1 MTATDQSARHLRA
14 ITGLLVVLLLVSV
27 LIALR
32 TGVRSSQWTDLW
44 PSTRSIGT
52 EIVFSL
58 RLPRVV
64 MGGLVGMSLA
74 VAGALMQSLT
84 RNRLEGPS
92 LMGLGPGATLAIL
105 GAMILGK
112 PSVPELS
119 AISFVGATLGGLL
132 VFAVAA
138 ASPRGATPPRL
149 VLAGAIVGGLLSSV
163 TGALIFRL
171 QLAEVFLYWTLGG
184 LGTTTWTQIVGV
196 LPLMVTGLGLSWL
209 LAPSLTVLA
218 AGEERARALGL
229 SAERV
234 RLLTMLGV
242 LLLAG
247 GAAAA
252 AGPVGFVGVMVPNL
266 CRPWT
271 GPSIRRL
278 LPICAL
284 AGALLVVTADLIA
297 RTLIGQIIDI
307 PLGVVTAV
315 LGAPSV
321 IWIARSRAR
330 RLP

>member
-1 MTATDQSARHLRA
+1 MKSSDQGVRQRRT
-14 ITGLLVVLLLVSV
+14 ITGLLVILLLAAAVV
-27 LIALR
+27 ALR
-32 TGVRSSQWTDLW
+32 TGARPSRWSDLW
-44 PSTRSIGT
+44 PSNNTVGT

-64 MGGLVGMSLA
+64 LAGLVGMSLA
-74 VAGALMQSLT
+74 VAGSLMQALT
-84 RNRLEGPS
+84 RNRLAGPS

-119 AISFVGATLGGLL
+119 AISFVGATAGGLL

-149 VLAGAIVGGLLSSV
+149 VLAGAIVGGLLSSM
-163 TGALIFRL
+163 TGVLLFRL

-184 LGTTTWTQIVGV
+184 IGTTTWTQVVGV
-196 LPLMVTGLGLSWL
+196 LPLMITGILLSWL
-209 LAPSLTVLA
+209 LAPSLTLLA

-229 SAERV
+229 HAKRV
-234 RLLTMLGV
+234 RALTMLAV

-252 AGPVGFVGVMVPNL
+252 AGPVGFVGVMIPNL
-266 CRPWT
+266 CRAWT
-271 GPSIRRL
+271 GPSVRRL
-278 LPICAL
+278 LPIAAL
-284 AGALLVVTADLIA
+284 AGALLVVTADLIT
-297 RTLIGQIIDI
+297 RKLVGQIIDI

-321 IWIARSRAR
+321 IWIARSKVR

>member
-1 MTATDQSARHLRA
+1 MTAYDKSAQQRRS
-14 ITGLLVVLLLVSV
+14 INGLLVVLLLVSV
-27 LIALR
+27 LVALR
-32 TGVRSSQWTDLW
+32 TGVRPSLWGDLW
-44 PSTRSIGT
+44 PSNQTIGQ

-64 MGGLVGMSLA
+64 MAGLVGMSLA
-74 VAGALMQSLT
+74 VAGSLMQALT
-84 RNRLEGPS
+84 RNRLAGPS

-105 GAMILGK
+105 GAMILWK

-132 VFAVAA
+132 VFSVAA
-138 ASPRGATPPRL
+138 ASPQGATPSRL

-163 TGALIFRL
+163 TGALMFRL

-196 LPLMVTGLGLSWL
+196 LPLLAAGLAMSWL
-209 LAPSLTVLA
+209 LAPSLTLLS
-218 AGEERARALGL
+218 AGEERARALGV
-229 SAERV
+229 SADRV
-234 RLLTMLGV
+234 RALTMLGV

-271 GPSIRRL
+271 GPNVRRL
-278 LPICAL
+278 LPIAAL

-297 RTLIGQIIDI
+297 RKLIGQIIDI
-307 PLGVVTAV
+307 PLGVVTTV
-315 LGAPSV
+315 LGAPCV
-321 IWIARSRAR
+321 IWIARSKAR

>member
-1 MTATDQSARHLRA
+1 MTAPDKSARSLRA
-14 ITGLLVVLLLVSV
+14 IAGLLVVLLLVSV
-27 LIALR
+27 LVGLR
-32 TGVRSSQWTDLW
+32 TGVRPSQWTDLW
-44 PSTRSIGT
+44 PSHHSVGT

-58 RLPRVV
+58 RLPRVL
-64 MGGLVGMSLA
+64 MGCLVGMALA
-74 VAGALMQSLT
+74 VAGALMQALT
-84 RNRLEGPS
+84 RNRLAGPS

-119 AISFVGATLGGLL
+119 AISFGGATLGGLL

-138 ASPRGATPPRL
+138 ASPRGATPARL
-149 VLAGAIVGGLLSSV
+149 VLAGAIVGGLLSSI

-171 QLAEVFLYWTLGG
+171 QLAEVFLHWTLGG

-196 LPLMVTGLGLSWL
+196 LPLQVTGLGLSWL
-209 LAPSLTVLA
+209 LAPSLTLLA

-271 GPSIRRL
+271 GPSVRRL
-278 LPICAL
+278 LPLCAL
-284 AGALLVVTADLIA
+284 MGALLVVTADLIA
-297 RTLIGQIIDI
+297 RALIGQIIDI
-307 PLGVVTAV
+307 PLGVVTAAI
-315 LGAPSV
+315 GAPSV

>member
-14 ITGLLVVLLLVSV
+14 ITGLLAVLLLVSV

-84 RNRLEGPS
+84 RNRLAGPS

>member
-84 RNRLEGPS
+84 RNRLAGPS

>member
-1 MTATDQSARHLRA
+1 MTANDKGARQRHA
-14 ITGLLVVLLLVSV
+14 ITGLLVVLLLASLVA
-27 LIALR
+27 ALR
-32 TGVRSSQWTDLW
+32 TGARPSRWIDLW
-44 PSTRSIGT
+44 PSNNTIGT
-52 EIVFSL
+52 EIVYSL

-64 MGGLVGMSLA
+64 MAGLVGMSLA
-74 VAGALMQSLT
+74 VAGALMQAVT
-84 RNRLEGPS
+84 RNRLAGPS

-119 AISFVGATLGGLL
+119 ALSFVGATLGGLL

-184 LGTTTWTQIVGV
+184 IGTTTWTQIVGV
-196 LPLMVTGLGLSWL
+196 LPLMLTGLGMSWL
-209 LAPSLTVLA
+209 LAPSLTLLA
-218 AGEERARALGL
+218 AGEDRASALGL
-229 SAERV
+229 ATERV
-234 RLLTMLGV
+234 RAFTMLAV

-266 CRPWT
+266 CRPYT
-271 GPSIRRL
+271 GPSVRRL
-278 LPICAL
+278 LPIAAL
-284 AGALLVVTADLIA
+284 AGALLVVTADLIT
-297 RTLIGQIIDI
+297 RKLIGQIIDI

-321 IWIARSRAR
+321 IWIARSKVR